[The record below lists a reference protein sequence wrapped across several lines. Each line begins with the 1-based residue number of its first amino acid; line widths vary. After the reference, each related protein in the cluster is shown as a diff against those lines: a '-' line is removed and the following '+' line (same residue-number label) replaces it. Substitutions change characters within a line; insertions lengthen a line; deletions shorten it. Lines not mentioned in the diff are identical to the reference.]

1 MINSHDPRMNRL
13 GLPDAP
19 ATAAAKEALDQFETY
34 EVFHQKKENAAYTY
48 VGPVH
53 APEADVAF
61 LFAKEQ
67 FSRRFACTGLW
78 VVPTSAITV
87 TAYVGDQESA
97 YDTLPPVA
105 VWTGL
110 EPSDTTAA
118 DAAAYSAGEE
128 DYDIFHLKKRGK
140 AQAHVGKVRAASPA
154 DAATRLDH
162 RAAPRRALGVVLC
175 VALCVVLYVVLCV
188 VLRGCLALAPWRTQ
202 NSMFSAV
209 SSATRLERSCSSNRV
224 TKIDEVSVVYSGKA
238 KPAWLNSRSS
248 NVRSGIRL
256 GYRIQ
261 PSPASCSSRTRRAL
275 ASGC

>member
-97 YDTLPPVA
+97 YDTLPPA
-105 VWTGL
+105 VVTSGT
-110 EPSDTTAA
+110 EPIDTTVA
-118 DAAAYSAGEE
+118 DALAYAAGEE

-140 AQAHVGKVRAASPA
+140 AQAHVGKVRATSPA
-154 DAATRLDH
+154 E
-162 RAAPRRALGVVLC
+162 ALQ
-175 VALCVVLYVVLCV
+175 VA
-188 VLRGCLALAPWRTQ
+188 
-202 NSMFSAV
+202 SAV
-209 SSATRLERSCSSNRV
+209 FGALRPVVCVWAIRSADIL
-224 TKIDEVSVVYSGKA
+224 
-238 KPAWLNSRSS
+238 
-248 NVRSGIRL
+248 RSGDDDRDIWASTPEKK
-256 GYRIQ
+256 YREAISYKVQDRIDRFKSEQLQ
-261 PSPASCSSRTRRAL
+261 P
-275 ASGC
+275 